1 MFSSLRARLWLSF
14 GCLII
19 TALSIVAVVL
29 VLFLL
34 RNPYLYRQ
42 TLLRVTAASSVLARG
57 SRAAGQIDEVALA
70 FNVRVLLFNSS
81 GTLLRDSGDRSA
93 GIALPAAT
101 LTLRGFPATRD
112 ASGRVWLYSLERTVE
127 GNWLLVAAPRP
138 KLVPALAVLT
148 DELTPPFVQGGLIAL
163 LLSLALAYVLARWI
177 ANPLQQLV
185 SAVRRLPAR
194 TPADSMRSGQEP
206 RAGGA
211 LGGAPH
217 VAERGPKEVRELTR
231 AFNEMSGRVA
241 ASQRSQREFV
251 ADVSHELKTP
261 LTSIQGFAQ
270 ALMDGAA
277 ETPAARQHAAE
288 VIYTEAGRMHRM
300 ALDLLDLA
308 RLDAGTAKLE
318 ISAVDVCALLDG
330 VLEKFRPLAAAA
342 GVEMT
347 LSVAGQLPAVEA
359 DGERLGQVF
368 ANLVDNAIKF
378 TPRDGKIML
387 EAMRDRNEVQ
397 VSVADTGP
405 GIEQEDLPHIFDRF
419 YQADSA
425 RGGGEKHGAGLGLAI
440 AQEIVAAHGGRIK
453 VRGRTGGGAEFSV
466 QLPLQGTKK
475 S

>member
-1 MFSSLRARLWLSF
+1 MFSSLRARLWLSY

-19 TALSIVAVVL
+19 TALTIVAAVL
-29 VLFLL
+29 ILFLL

-42 TLLRVTAASSVLARG
+42 TLLRVTAASGVLTRNP
-57 SRAAGQIDEVALA
+57 RAAGQIDEVAQA
-70 FNVRVLLFNSS
+70 FNVRVLVFDSS
-81 GTLLRDSGDRSA
+81 GTLLEDSGDRSA
-93 GIALPAAT
+93 GIALPAAP
-101 LTLRGFPATRD
+101 LTRRAFPATRD
-112 ASGRVWLYSLERTVE
+112 TAGRVWLYSLDQTSE

-138 KLVPALAVLT
+138 KLVPALAVVT
-148 DELTPPFVQGGLIAL
+148 DELALPFVQGGLIAL
-163 LLSLALAYVLARWI
+163 LLSLVLAYVLARWI

-194 TPADSMRSGQEP
+194 TPADSMGSGRETQV
-206 RAGGA
+206 GGPF
-211 LGGAPH
+211 GGAPR
-217 VAERGPKEVRELTR
+217 VPERGPIEVRELTR
-231 AFNEMSGRVA
+231 AFNEMTGRVL

-270 ALMDGAA
+270 ALIDGAA

-288 VIYTEAGRMHRM
+288 VIYNEAGRMHRM

-318 ISAVDVCALLDG
+318 ISTVDMRVLLEG
-330 VLEKFRPLAAAA
+330 VVEKFRPLAAAA
-342 GVEMT
+342 GVGMT
-347 LSVAGQLPAVEA
+347 LSMAGQLPAVEG

-378 TPRDGKIML
+378 TPRDGTITL
-387 EAMRDRNEVQ
+387 EAIRDLREVR
-397 VSVADTGP
+397 VSVTDTGP
-405 GIEQEDLPHIFDRF
+405 GIEEQDLPHVFDRF

-440 AQEIVAAHGGRIK
+440 VQEIVAAHGGRIK
-453 VRGRTGGGAEFSV
+453 VRSRPGGGAEFVV